1 MIGTRLSDRYQIV
14 SELGRGGMGVVYLAR
29 DPLLDRDVA
38 VKMIPPGFLD
48 DAATERFRREARA
61 VARLDHP
68 GIIGIHDFGAHES
81 SLFYVM
87 PLVRGH
93 NLRDTMQEQKLTLGD
108 IITIGHQVA
117 EALDYSHAAGIVHR
131 DVKPENVMISRD
143 GDGGMRARITDF
155 GLAIADREHRL
166 TGSGMLVGTLAYLAP
181 EQVTQGSIDS
191 RTDLWA
197 LGMLLYELI
206 TGQPAFA
213 GDTPS
218 MLYLIAHDRPRSPRT
233 LGIDI
238 PAELDE
244 LVMQCLAK
252 EQARRPERARDVA
265 AALARCRRKLRDSD
279 AFSRLHH
286 TTARKPVRP
295 LSPMVGRGREFEL
308 LQTQLNEAKTHCRF
322 VLVGGAAGSG
332 KTRLVEELERLAS
345 ARKTT
350 VLHGTVAS
358 VDEALPYAGLC
369 RVIEEYLRNRGSAP
383 APFDDLAADLVGTFP
398 LLSEIAEL
406 KAMAAAPKAINDRT
420 AIFDLLARAWIRI
433 AAERPLVIVLEDL
446 HFAAVSIDAL
456 EYIVQRL
463 ASTGVLVVGVYR
475 NEEVARGHPLARLMT
490 DRRVPFTRIDL
501 APLTRD
507 EHRQLVEK
515 QLESNRIDAAVI
527 DRTYEATEGN
537 ARFATELI
545 RSLID
550 SGDLVLG
557 SSGLWRLAIDSSIS
571 TDRLPATIHQAV
583 ARRLERIP
591 ERQRT
596 LLATAS
602 VIGKTFDL
610 RCLERLRDET
620 DSIDDDI
627 EALIHGAFLAEER
640 RGRGERIAF
649 TSGVVRDV
657 IYGEL
662 PRRRRRA
669 LHRRYAE
676 DVERRNASN
685 PERVYPELMHHY
697 AAADLPE
704 KAIEYGLQLARASL
718 ASFSSGDAINA
729 AHTVLEFIDE
739 QPQRTAEARLL
750 LGEALHMAGD
760 TSAALSEIDIAV
772 RWLDREG
779 HAAAACVASTTA
791 AEMAW
796 HRQNSEETRRWV
808 ERGIAQ
814 ARAAND
820 TVHLLRLLS
829 LGAAAAN
836 MRGDHELARRYT
848 AEAAALQPQARVQAG
863 EARRSGTLHVPF
875 EHPVDTIDPVE
886 ATSTWDVELIA
897 PVFETLTYFDEE
909 GRIAPLLAESFVRE
923 QDGRAYRFRLRDG
936 IRFHDGRPLTMRDVR
951 FSLERVYQRTHPAVI
966 QLLEGAAVRIISDS
980 EGVIELQRPHAAFPA
995 VLTFVKLSIVPEGT
1009 EEMSGDWQ
1017 HGTAGTGPFRVVRFE
1032 PERRLELEAN
1042 PSYWRAGL
1050 PRVERLIITLGIS
1063 AEEIVARFTTGRCSL
1078 ALGLHG
1084 EHYRRVRQDPELGS
1098 RSASA
1103 ATFGT
1108 YFVAFNARN
1117 GPLTSIRLRQQ
1128 LRAAVDVPAIIQQR
1142 LGPTAIAATSVIP
1155 PGLLGHS
1162 PAGRWNMTEMTD
1174 VRGPHQKLRGA
1185 LYSMSRL
1192 GHRDVARDV
1201 TAAFQ
1206 RAGFDLDLQSVRDPM
1221 ARADADVILRLWVT
1235 DFADADGFTSGLFK
1249 TDTGVIGHACGS
1261 PEIDR
1266 LIDRGRSETDPTLRS
1281 EIYREIDDIVMRD
1294 ALVLPLFHEQMS
1306 CFARPEVEGFAVRRF
1321 FPFFQFEQMSIR

>member
-48 DAATERFRREARA
+48 DAATERFRREARV

-93 NLRDTMQEQKLTLGD
+93 NLRDAMNERKLTLGD
-108 IITIGHQVA
+108 IMTIGLQVA

-131 DVKPENVMISRD
+131 DIKPENVMITRD
-143 GDGGMRARITDF
+143 GESGIRARITDF
-155 GLAIADREHRL
+155 GLAIADRDHRL
-166 TGSGMLVGTLAYLAP
+166 TGSGVLVGTLAYLAP
-181 EQVTQGSIDS
+181 EQVMQGAIDS
-191 RTDLWA
+191 RTDVWA
-197 LGMLLYELI
+197 LGMVLYELI
-206 TGQPAFA
+206 TGHPAFG

-218 MLYLIAHDRPRSPRT
+218 MLYLIAHDRPRTPRA

-238 PAELDE
+238 PPELDD
-244 LVMQCLAK
+244 LLMRCLDK
-252 EQARRPERARDVA
+252 EPARRPDRARDVA
-265 AALARCRRKLRDSD
+265 AALERCRRKLPDGD
-279 AFSRLHH
+279 AFSSVHH

-295 LSPMVGRGREFEL
+295 SSPMVGRSREFAL
-308 LQTQLNEAKTHCRF
+308 LQAQLNEATTHCRF
-322 VLVGGAAGSG
+322 VLISGAAGSG
-332 KTRLVEELERLAS
+332 KTRLVEELERLAN
-345 ARKTT
+345 ARNTT
-350 VLHGTVAS
+350 VLRGTVAS

-369 RVIEEYLRNRGSAP
+369 RVIEEFLRSRGSAP
-383 APFDDLAADLVGTFP
+383 ALFDDLASDLVGTFP

-406 KAMAAAPKAINDRT
+406 KAMATTPKAINDRH

-433 AAERPLVIVLEDL
+433 AANRPLVIVVEEL

-475 NEEVARGHPLARLMT
+475 SEEIARGHPLARLMA
-490 DRRVPFTRIDL
+490 DHRVPFTRIDL

-507 EHRQLVEK
+507 EHRQLVEM

-527 DRTYEATEGN
+527 ERTYDATEGN

-545 RSLID
+545 RSLIE

-557 SSGLWRLAIDSSIS
+557 SSGMWRLAIDTTIS
-571 TDRLPATIHQAV
+571 TDLLPATIHQAV

-591 ERQRT
+591 DRQRT

-602 VIGKTFDL
+602 VIGRTFNL
-610 RCLERLRDET
+610 RDVERLLDDTE
-620 DSIDDDI
+620 SIDDDI
-627 EALIHGAFLAEER
+627 EVLIGGGFLTEER
-640 RGRGERIAF
+640 RGRGERLAF

-657 IYGEL
+657 IYAEVS
-662 PRRRRRA
+662 RRRRRA
-669 LHRRYAE
+669 LHRRHAE
-676 DVERRNASN
+676 EVERRNASN
-685 PERVYPELMHHY
+685 PERVYPELVHHY

-704 KAIEYGLQLARASL
+704 KTIEYGLQLARTSL

-729 AHTVLEFIDE
+729 ARTALEFIDE
-739 QPQRTAEARLL
+739 QPHRTAEARLL
-750 LGEALHMAGD
+750 LSEALHMAGD
-760 TSAALSEIDIAV
+760 TSAALAEIDAAV
-772 RWLDREG
+772 RLLEREG
-779 HAAAACVASTTA
+779 NAAAACVASTTA

-796 HRQNSEETRRWV
+796 QRQKSEETRRWA
-808 ERGIAQ
+808 ERGVSF

-820 TVHLLRLLS
+820 TAHLLRLLS

-836 MRGDHELARRYT
+836 MRGDHELARRYI
-848 AEAAALQPQARVQAG
+848 AEAAALQPKPRAEVV
-863 EARRSGTLHVPF
+863 ESRRSGTLYVPF
-875 EHPVDTIDPVE
+875 EHPVDAIDPVL
-886 ATSTWDVELIA
+886 ATSTWHVELMA
-897 PVFETLTYFDEE
+897 PVFETLTHVDEE
-909 GRIAPLLAESFVRE
+909 GRIAPLLAESLVRE

-936 IRFHDGRPLTMRDVR
+936 IRFHDGRSLTTRDVR
-951 FSLERVYQRTHPAVI
+951 FSLQRVYARTHPAVV
-966 QLLEGAAVRIISDS
+966 QLIEGAQVHIISDS

-1009 EEMSGDWQ
+1009 EDMSGDWR

-1042 PSYWRAGL
+1042 PHYWRAGL
-1050 PRVERLIITLGIS
+1050 PRVERLIITLGVS
-1063 AEEIVARFTTGRCSL
+1063 TEEIVARFTAGSFSV

-1084 EHYRRVRQDPELGS
+1084 ENYRRVRQDPELGL

-1108 YFVAFNARN
+1108 YFIAFNARN
-1117 GPLTSIRLRQQ
+1117 GPLANKRLRQQ
-1128 LRAAVDVPAIIQQR
+1128 LRAAVGVSAIVQQK
-1142 LGPTAIAATSVIP
+1142 LGPTAIVATSIIP

-1162 PAGRWNMTEMTD
+1162 PGRWSMPDVTEI
-1174 VRGPHQKLRGA
+1174 RGPHPKLRGA
-1185 LYSMSRL
+1185 LYTMTRL
-1192 GHRDVARDV
+1192 GHREVVREAV
-1201 TAAFQ
+1201 AAFA
-1206 RAGFDLDLQSVRDPM
+1206 RAGYELELHPVRDPM
-1221 ARADADVILRLWVT
+1221 SRDDADIIFRLWVT
-1235 DFADADGFTSGLFK
+1235 DFPDGDGFISGLLN
-1249 TDTGVIGHACGS
+1249 TDNGVIGHTCGS

-1266 LIDRGRSETDPTLRS
+1266 LIGRGRSETDPALRS
-1281 EIYREIDDIVMRD
+1281 DIYREIDDILMRES
-1294 ALVLPLFHEQMS
+1294 LVLPLFHEQMS
-1306 CFARPEVEGFAVRRF
+1306 CFARPEVEGYAVRRF
-1321 FPFFQFEQMSIR
+1321 FPFFPFEQMSVR